1 MAKGMIGMLA
11 VAFVAMAVYGQQAQT
26 KAPPLTKVELK
37 ELHCLNC
44 AKKIATEVHKVDGVA
59 EMRVDLKQKLVF
71 VVHKSGQTPSAKK
84 LWEAIEEAD
93 HEPVKME
100 TPTAT
105 HQKKPEA

>member
-1 MAKGMIGMLA
+1 MAKGVIAALA
-11 VAFVAMAVYGQQAQT
+11 VAFVALAVSAQQP

-37 ELHCLNC
+37 DLHCMHC

-59 EMRVDLKQKLVF
+59 EMRVDLKQKLVY